1 MLTKFFKSVYF
12 NVTLAV
18 LAAFFAVF
26 QEVAIGTVVP
36 FLNIFLLSAFAGV
49 CFSWM
54 GEAIKI
60 LFFEGFDY
68 AWKTVIYGAVFGI
81 IVALLS
87 SIIML

>member
-26 QEVAIGTVVP
+26 QEVAIGTVMP
-36 FLNIFLLSAFAGV
+36 FLNIFLLSALAGV
-49 CFSWM
+49 GFSWM

-60 LFFEGFDY
+60 LCFEGFRY
-68 AWKTVIYGAVFGI
+68 SWKSVIYGAVFGI

-87 SIIML
+87 SIILL

>member
-26 QEVAIGTVVP
+26 QEVAIGTVMP

-49 CFSWM
+49 SFSWM

-60 LFFEGFDY
+60 LFFEGFGY
-68 AWKTVIYGAVFGI
+68 SWKNVIYGGVFGI
-81 IVALLS
+81 LVALLS